1 MSSEI
6 NHMIEIFAAF
16 ANIEIFAKMRG
27 KPKLYTSC

>member
-6 NHMIEIFAAF
+6 NHMRETFAAF

-27 KPKLYTSC
+27 KLYTSC